1 MNDSKI
7 KNKICKINEKSL
19 KKFDEIIMDSIIGLT
34 IYNKTD
40 KDMLQRL
47 TLAHISFFIE
57 SDFKKFETLLDE
69 KKDLYCKILFDGIYE
84 LFEKDEDKK
93 IIKDLIKIL
102 YVILDSTIE
111 NWRRSW
117 KSRNNVWLCL
127 WWNRELN
134 AICNRYCT

>member
-34 IYNKTD
+34 IYNKAD

-57 SDFKKFETLLDE
+57 SDFKKFETFSDE
-69 KKDLYCKILFDGIYE
+69 EKDLYCKILFDGIYE
-84 LFEKDEDKK
+84 LFENNEDKRV
-93 IIKDLIKIL
+93 IKDLIKIL
-102 YVILDSTIE
+102 YIFLDCFSE
-111 NWRRSW
+111 VN
-117 KSRNNVWLCL
+117 L
-127 WWNRELN
+127 REVMLK
-134 AICNRYCT
+134 I

>member
-1 MNDSKI
+1 MLYFFGKKFGGNMNDSKI

-57 SDFKKFETLLDE
+57 SDFKKFETLSDE
-69 KKDLYCKILFDGIYE
+69 EKDLYCKILFDGIYE
-84 LFEKDEDKK
+84 LFEKDEDKRV
-93 IIKDLIKIL
+93 IKDLIKIL
-102 YVILDSTIE
+102 YIFLDCFSE
-111 NWRRSW
+111 VN
-117 KSRNNVWLCL
+117 L
-127 WWNRELN
+127 REVMLKV
-134 AICNRYCT
+134 